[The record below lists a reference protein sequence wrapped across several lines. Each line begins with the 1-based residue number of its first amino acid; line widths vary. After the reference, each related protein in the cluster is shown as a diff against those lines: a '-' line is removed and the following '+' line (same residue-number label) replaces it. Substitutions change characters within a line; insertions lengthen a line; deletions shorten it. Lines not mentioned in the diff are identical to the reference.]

1 MKKINKSAI
10 KRKFEFRYHPEIFVT
25 KNKKII
31 YIDHPA
37 FVLFEENGNYI
48 YITITHSSKVK
59 HKLVLKLKRNP
70 NPKDKK
76 DAYWVLEIR
85 SDKKESFGKKR
96 KKWKIDLED
105 VMKII
110 EFYYKKNGS
119 AIR

>member
-1 MKKINKSAI
+1 MKKINKNAI

-25 KNKKII
+25 KNNKII

-105 VMKII
+105 LIKIT
-110 EFYYKKNGS
+110 EFCYEKNGS